1 MYTSEFWA
9 ALDKLAETSQIVIDR
24 PKGSAHPRF
33 TQYIYPLDYGY
44 LEGTSSMDGE
54 GIDLWLGTDPAG
66 KLTAILCTVDL
77 IKRDSEIKL
86 LLGCTE
92 EEIQTVLAFHNQ
104 SELMRGMLV
113 RHLLL
118 PGAAG
123 DCIRLMAFLAE
134 ELPGVPLSLMRQYT
148 PIPFC
153 TVKGLDR
160 RVTDREYD
168 RVLQAAA
175 DLHITGYFQDRDS
188 ADSAYTPVFDGT
200 GIREDSADDGIL

>member
-86 LLGCTE
+86 LMGCTE
-92 EEIQTVLAFHNQ
+92 EEIRTILAFHNQ
-104 SELMRGMLV
+104 SEFMRGMLV
-113 RHLLL
+113 KR
-118 PGAAG
+118 
-123 DCIRLMAFLAE
+123 
-134 ELPGVPLSLMRQYT
+134 T
-148 PIPFC
+148 
-153 TVKGLDR
+153 
-160 RVTDREYD
+160 
-168 RVLQAAA
+168 
-175 DLHITGYFQDRDS
+175 
-188 ADSAYTPVFDGT
+188 
-200 GIREDSADDGIL
+200 

>member
-113 RHLLL
+113 R
-118 PGAAG
+118 
-123 DCIRLMAFLAE
+123 
-134 ELPGVPLSLMRQYT
+134 
-148 PIPFC
+148 
-153 TVKGLDR
+153 
-160 RVTDREYD
+160 RE
-168 RVLQAAA
+168 
-175 DLHITGYFQDRDS
+175 
-188 ADSAYTPVFDGT
+188 
-200 GIREDSADDGIL
+200 

>member
-54 GIDLWLGTDPAG
+54 DIDLWLGTDPAG

-113 RHLLL
+113 R
-118 PGAAG
+118 
-123 DCIRLMAFLAE
+123 R
-134 ELPGVPLSLMRQYT
+134 
-148 PIPFC
+148 
-153 TVKGLDR
+153 
-160 RVTDREYD
+160 
-168 RVLQAAA
+168 
-175 DLHITGYFQDRDS
+175 
-188 ADSAYTPVFDGT
+188 
-200 GIREDSADDGIL
+200 

>member
-54 GIDLWLGTDPAG
+54 GIDLWLGTDPAE

-113 RHLLL
+113 R
-118 PGAAG
+118 
-123 DCIRLMAFLAE
+123 
-134 ELPGVPLSLMRQYT
+134 
-148 PIPFC
+148 
-153 TVKGLDR
+153 
-160 RVTDREYD
+160 RE
-168 RVLQAAA
+168 
-175 DLHITGYFQDRDS
+175 
-188 ADSAYTPVFDGT
+188 
-200 GIREDSADDGIL
+200 